1 MLALTQVMGGPRSVK
16 ARALLASV
24 LLVVAVSVV
33 PAAPARAETDKREVK
48 ARQLFAV
55 GKYAEAL
62 EIFGNLY
69 AETLHPTYL
78 RNVGRCYQNL
88 GEPDK
93 AISSFSEYLRQ
104 FKNIT
109 PAQREQVEGYVR
121 EMEEL
126 KRKRQKE
133 AEAREAPSEPKGDA
147 GKKGAPPK
155 LAAPDPDASPRTRA
169 SKPLVAGADPDA
181 QVTRKAKGGDDK
193 ESSPFYTR
201 WWFWTA
207 AAALIGGG
215 VATVVLLRPRTPDVT
230 SDFGSMSANPR

>member
-1 MLALTQVMGGPRSVK
+1 VK
-16 ARALLASV
+16 ARVVFAATLLTVTLALASV
-24 LLVVAVSVV
+24 AQ
-33 PAAPARAETDKREVK
+33 AEDKREVK

-104 FKNIT
+104 AKNVT
-109 PAQREQVEGYVR
+109 PAQREQVEGYIR
-121 EMEEL
+121 EMEAL
-126 KRKRQKE
+126 KRKRKQD
-133 AEAREAPSEPKGDA
+133 SEPPSGGGVEADKTG
-147 GKKGAPPK
+147 PPTK
-155 LAAPDPDASPRTRA
+155 LAASDPDASPRER
-169 SKPLVAGADPDA
+169 SKPLVGKDEPDA
-181 QVTRKAKGGDDK
+181 AITRKADGGAS

-207 AAALIGGG
+207 AAVLIGGG
-215 VATVVLLRPRTPDVT
+215 AATVVLLQPRTPQEAT
-230 SDFGSMSANPR
+230 SFGTMSSHPK